1 MADIDPVVDL
11 VRQAIGTGIM
21 MALDD
26 PTGLRER
33 LTAALSATG
42 PNVSFTDALTD
53 DAEGFVK
60 MRFDLVGAVECTLC
74 PHGNDY
80 DHNAERR

>member
-26 PTGLRER
+26 PMGLRAK
-33 LTAALSATG
+33 LTTAGPSA
-42 PNVSFTDALTD
+42 SFLDALTE

-60 MRFDLVGAVECTLC
+60 MRFDLVRALK
-74 PHGNDY
+74 P
-80 DHNAERR
+80 